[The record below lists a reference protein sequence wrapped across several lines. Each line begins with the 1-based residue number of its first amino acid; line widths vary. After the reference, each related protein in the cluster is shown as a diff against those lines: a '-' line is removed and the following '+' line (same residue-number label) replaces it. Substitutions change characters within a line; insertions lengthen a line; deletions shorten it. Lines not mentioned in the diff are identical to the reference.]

1 MIWQTTLLIQVT
13 DWLGSIKNMAQSSGG
28 LLSVLSP
35 FLYYVCM
42 AESQIMGLVCTHNSL
57 APRLREFVGSF
68 GIMDLPFYVDPKHML
83 YSYDEGKQSEIF
95 CVVLNLRGGTNAD
108 MAPLPGAQCYAA
120 WRMHS

>member
-1 MIWQTTLLIQVT
+1 MIWQTTLLIKVT
-13 DWLGSIKNMAQSSGG
+13 DWLGSINNMAQSSGG

-68 GIMDLPFYVDPKHML
+68 GIMDLPFYPTQLSSIVGYLKGHVRK
-83 YSYDEGKQSEIF
+83 Y
-95 CVVLNLRGGTNAD
+95 
-108 MAPLPGAQCYAA
+108 
-120 WRMHS
+120 